1 MSDST
6 LTHPV
11 QHRGQHPGRRRR
23 PLATLALSLLVL
35 LLPATLVLSGCRPR
49 ASEQIFDQ
57 AAAAEHAD
65 RLEAWL
71 AKHPDD
77 HRARLELAHVYWL
90 HLANPASATTHLDT
104 LTALETPP
112 PLARFSR
119 AMLAQSHLDLD
130 RAWTEHAALLREA
143 PSHEARRERV
153 LALALTPL
161 AARALDALDGM
172 RRDDAKQFNTLF
184 DALDLHA
191 YPGETVEQLLSTR
204 ASIAR
209 RLGEDYRA
217 YYARQGCVQDWV
229 VGELEGYR
237 GPLELARLEID
248 RSFTPDSAGASP
260 TQLSCAFR
268 VPNPDPNSGIRRLR
282 TTVEVP
288 AGESQFRLSVGAQ
301 YDARAYVDDQLV
313 WASDRTDRYPV
324 EAPTLVL
331 PVGPGT
337 HRIEIRTAIPSERA
351 WVLVRATTLDG
362 HNLAVKADTQ
372 TKGDWR
378 LDLDPTRPKQA
389 GAEHMLEIQA
399 WTEGG
404 LGLRGQVYAP
414 LREYLALNDALADG
428 DTDRAEQIA
437 PSLRAQSQGFADAH
451 LVLADF
457 ERRDPSRGKTSSGT
471 RQQAELESALAL
483 DPSLARARF
492 SLLSLRLD
500 RGEVVEVVEALEA
513 IPEDA
518 VSGAGALLL
527 SMLRFDAYRRR
538 GSDFQAEQALAS
550 AIAVNP
556 DNCEVLMARRELI
569 RERTQVAAE
578 DEIAIELAKCPGSV
592 GVRARLAA
600 QRQRY
605 DDARALWTER
615 LSQIPDDLDAMQALA
630 EIAIA
635 TGDYEE
641 SAAWQQRMLDA
652 APYRALSNLEL
663 ADLEAQAG
671 HSTAAREL
679 LLTAID
685 RYPHSSRLRE
695 IAQRVGIP
703 DDLMSWRIDGAQA
716 LAEYRG
722 DVEQG
727 LASEGV
733 SEVLLLDREVSILYA
748 NGGHR
753 HIVHQMFHVLSDQAI
768 DAHGE
773 FSQPGVELLTM
784 HSIKPDGT
792 IVEPESITG
801 KDGLSLRGLAIGD
814 VVEIEFTFDRDP
826 ESALPGHVDLGRFR
840 FQSPEIPFHR
850 SELVVITPQA
860 LAGQVKIEARNNPP
874 TPTRRAVTLREGEF
888 TELTFLARQV
898 PRLGSEPGAR
908 SMLDELPMIQV
919 HVPLVVDDW
928 LDQLAAQLRPAQ
940 RSNPELR
947 TLALDL
953 TSQYPGTY
961 DKVDALWRWVVDEI
975 EDGGDLS
982 TPATVTLSARQGS
995 RLMLLRAMCEA
1006 AGIDNQ
1012 MWLLR
1017 DRFGPN
1023 IYAGGNPLVET
1034 YDTAMLAVIE
1044 PGKTP
1049 LLIGT
1054 SSEVVPLGYLS
1065 PSYAD
1070 GRALRLRLEDDE
1082 PKAGYVDVPSNPER
1096 FADLRRWELEVTLD
1110 SKGTGR
1116 VSGTIELRGLEAI
1129 IWRNVF
1135 DQVDVDRRP
1144 EVFTQA
1150 ELSRMLPGASLDLER
1165 LEFENEWELELPLV
1179 IKFSAKAR
1187 NAGVMQSGELIML
1200 AAAVPIDP
1208 ATAYT
1213 HLAKRWSGM
1222 VIPYAPV
1229 LEAKVRYQIDGPSF
1243 SEVPADVLVNGPRG
1257 SYTRKLVSGGVGQR
1271 ELVFESRSTFAAGVV
1286 EAADY
1291 RALTQ
1296 FAGQI
1301 QAAEQQ
1307 LLRAR

>member
-1 MSDST
+1 MTIQAQS
-6 LTHPV
+6 
-11 QHRGQHPGRRRR
+11 RR
-23 PLATLALSLLVL
+23 PLATLALYLLVL
-35 LLPATLVLSGCRPR
+35 LIPGTLILSGCRPR

-57 AAAAEHAD
+57 SAAAEHAA

-90 HLANPASATTHLDT
+90 HLADPESATTHLDL
-104 LTALETPP
+104 LTALDTPP

-130 RAWTEHAALLREA
+130 RAWSEHAALLREA
-143 PSHEARRERV
+143 PGHEARRERS
-153 LALALTPL
+153 LALALTPV
-161 AARALDALDGM
+161 AARALDSLDGL
-172 RRDDAKQFNTLF
+172 RRDDAEQFIALF

-191 YPGETVEQLLSTR
+191 LPGEAVEQLLSTR
-204 ASIAR
+204 AALAR
-209 RLGEDYRA
+209 REGEDYRDF
-217 YYARQGCVQDWV
+217 YARQGCVQDWV

-248 RSFTPDSAGASP
+248 RSFTPDTTGAQA

-268 VPNPDPNSGIRRLR
+268 VQNPEPESGIRRLR

-288 AGESQFRLSVGAQ
+288 ATESEFRLAVGAQ
-301 YDARAYVDDQLV
+301 YPARAYVDDQLV

-331 PVGPGT
+331 PVGPGV
-337 HRIEIRTAIPSERA
+337 HRVEVRTAIPSERA
-351 WVLVRATTLDG
+351 WVLLRATTLDG
-362 HNLAVKADTQ
+362 RSLAVKADTQ

-378 LDLDPTRPKQA
+378 LDIDPSRSAQA

-399 WTEGG
+399 WSEGG
-404 LGLRGQVYAP
+404 LGLRGPVYAP
-414 LREYLALNDALADG
+414 LREFLALDDALADG
-428 DTDRAEQIA
+428 DTDRAEQVA
-437 PSLRAQSQGFADAH
+437 SSLRLVSQGFADAH
-451 LVLADF
+451 LILADF

-471 RQQAELESALAL
+471 RQQAELETALGL
-483 DPSLARARF
+483 DPSLGRAQL
-492 SLLSLRLD
+492 SLLSMRLD
-500 RGEVVEVVEALEA
+500 RGEVAEVVEALED
-513 IPEDA
+513 IPDDA
-518 VSGAGALLL
+518 VSGAGSLLL

-538 GSDFQAEQALAS
+538 GSDFQAEQALAAAN
-550 AIAVNP
+550 AINP

-578 DEIAIELAKCPGSV
+578 DQLAVELAKCPGSV
-592 GVRARLAA
+592 GVRARLATE
-600 QRQRY
+600 RQRY

-615 LSQIPDDLDAMQALA
+615 LGQIPDDLDAMAALA
-630 EIAIA
+630 ELEIAA
-635 TGDYEE
+635 GDYDQA
-641 SAAWQQRMLDA
+641 AAWQRQMLEA

-663 ADLEAQAG
+663 ADLEAHAG
-671 HSTAAREL
+671 DNELAREL
-679 LLTAID
+679 LLSAID

-695 IAQRVGIP
+695 IAQRIGIP
-703 DDLMSWRIDGAQA
+703 DDLMRWRIDGATA

-753 HIVHQMFHVLSDQAI
+753 HIVHQMFHILSDQAI

-792 IVEPESITG
+792 IVEPESIPG

-840 FQSPEIPFHR
+840 FQSPEVPFHR
-850 SELVVITPQA
+850 SELIVLTPQA
-860 LAGQVKIEARNNPP
+860 LASKVAIEARNNPP
-874 TPTRRAVTLREGEF
+874 TATRRTVTLREGEF
-888 TELTFLARQV
+888 SELTFLARQV

-919 HVPLVVDDW
+919 HVPLVLDDW

-953 TSQYPGTY
+953 TSQYSSTY

-982 TPATVTLSARQGS
+982 TPATVTLAARQGS

-1017 DRFGPN
+1017 DRFGPS
-1023 IYAGGNPLVET
+1023 IYEGGNPLVET

-1049 LLIGT
+1049 LLVGT
-1054 SSEVVPLGYLS
+1054 SSEVVPIGYLS
-1065 PSYAD
+1065 PSYAN
-1070 GRALRLRLEDDE
+1070 GRAVRLRLQDDE
-1082 PKAGYVDVPSNPER
+1082 PAGGYVEVPANPER
-1096 FADLRRWELEVTLD
+1096 LADLRRWELDVNLD
-1110 SKGTGR
+1110 RDGSGQ

-1165 LEFENEWELELPLV
+1165 LEFENEWEIELPLV
-1179 IKFSAKAR
+1179 IKFAAKAR
-1187 NAGVMQSGELIML
+1187 GAGAVQSGELIMF

-1213 HLAKRWSGM
+1213 RLAKRWSGM

-1229 LEAKVRYQIDGPSF
+1229 LEARVHYAIEGRSF
-1243 SEVPADVLVNGPRG
+1243 SEVPADVNVSGPRG
-1257 SYTRKLVSGGVGQR
+1257 SYTRELVSGGVGQG
-1271 ELVFESRSTFAAGVV
+1271 ELVLESRSSFAAGVV
-1286 EAADY
+1286 DVADY
-1291 RALTQ
+1291 PALTQ
-1296 FAGQI
+1296 FAGQL
-1301 QAAEQQ
+1301 QAAEQR

>member
-1 MSDST
+1 MSDSK
-6 LTHPV
+6 LTTPA
-11 QHRGQHPGRRRR
+11 RARR
-23 PLATLALSLLVL
+23 PLATLALYLLVL
-35 LLPATLVLSGCRPR
+35 LIPSTLILSGCRPR
-49 ASEQIFDQ
+49 PSEQLFDQ
-57 AAAAEHAD
+57 TAAAEHAA

-90 HLANPASATTHLDT
+90 HLADAESATTHLDL
-104 LTALETPP
+104 LTALEAPP

-119 AMLAQSHLDLD
+119 AMVAQSHLDLD

-143 PSHEARRERV
+143 PGQEDRRDRS
-153 LALALTPL
+153 LALALAPV
-161 AARALDALDGM
+161 AARALDSLDGM
-172 RRDDAKQFNTLF
+172 RRDDAKQFTALF

-191 YPGETVEQLLSTR
+191 LPGEAVEQLLSTR
-204 ASIAR
+204 AAIAR
-209 RLGEDYRA
+209 RLGEDYRGF
-217 YYARQGCVQDWV
+217 YARQGCVQDWV

-248 RSFTPDSAGASP
+248 RSFTLDQTGAKP

-268 VPNPDPNSGIRRLR
+268 VPNAEPRSAIRRLR

-288 AGESQFRLSVGAQ
+288 ATQSQLRLSVGAQ
-301 YDARAYVDDQLV
+301 YPARAYVDDQLV

-331 PVGPGT
+331 PVGPGV
-337 HRIEIRTAIPSERA
+337 HRVEVRTAIPSERA
-351 WVLVRATTLDG
+351 WVLLRATTLDG
-362 HNLAVKADTQ
+362 HSLAVKADSQ

-378 LDLDPTRPKQA
+378 LDIDPTRPKQA
-389 GAEHMLEIQA
+389 GAEHMLEIQG
-399 WTEGG
+399 WSEGG
-404 LGLRGQVYAP
+404 LGLRGPVYAP
-414 LREYLALNDALADG
+414 LRAYLALDDALADG
-428 DTDRAEQIA
+428 DTDRAEGIA
-437 PSLRAQSQGFADAH
+437 PDLRTVSDGFADAH
-451 LVLADF
+451 LILADF
-457 ERRDPSRGKTSSGT
+457 EHRDPSRGKTSSAA
-471 RQQAELESALAL
+471 RQQAELEIALGL
-483 DPSLARARF
+483 DPSLGRAHL
-492 SLLSLRLD
+492 SLLSMRLD
-500 RGEVVEVVEALEA
+500 RGEVAEVVEALED
-513 IPEDA
+513 IPHDA

-538 GSDFQAEQALAS
+538 GSDFQAEQALAA
-550 AIAVNP
+550 AIAINP

-578 DEIAIELAKCPGSV
+578 DQISAELAKCPGSV
-592 GVRARLAA
+592 GVRARLAT

-605 DDARALWTER
+605 DEARGLWTER
-615 LSQIPDDLDAMQALA
+615 LTQIPDDLDAMQALA
-630 EIAIA
+630 DIAIA
-635 TGDYEE
+635 AGDYDQ
-641 SAAWQQRMLDA
+641 AASWQRRLLEA

-663 ADLEAQAG
+663 ADLAAQAG
-671 HSTAAREL
+671 DNKAAREL
-679 LLTAID
+679 LLSAID
-685 RYPHSSRLRE
+685 RYPHSSALRE
-695 IAQRVGIP
+695 IAQGIGIP
-703 DDLMSWRIDGAQA
+703 DDLMRWRIDGATA

-753 HIVHQMFHVLSDQAI
+753 HIVHQMFHILSDQAI

-773 FSQPGVELLTM
+773 FNQPGVKLLTL

-792 IVEPESITG
+792 IVEPESIAG

-814 VVEIEFTFDRDP
+814 VVEIEFTFERDP
-826 ESALPGHVDLGRFR
+826 EGALPGHVDLGRFR
-840 FQSPEIPFHR
+840 FQSPELPFHR
-850 SELVVITPQA
+850 SELIVITPQA
-860 LAGQVKIEARNNPP
+860 LASQVKIEARNNPP
-874 TPTRRAVTLREGEF
+874 TATRRAVTLREGEF

-898 PRLGSEPGAR
+898 PRLGTEPGAR

-919 HVPLVVDDW
+919 HVPLVVNDW

-953 TSQYPGTY
+953 TSQYTSTY

-982 TPATVTLSARQGS
+982 TPATVTLAARQGS

-1006 AGIDNQ
+1006 VGIDNQ

-1023 IYAGGNPLVET
+1023 IYEGGNPLVET

-1049 LLIGT
+1049 LLVGT
-1054 SSEVVPLGYLS
+1054 SSEVIPLGYLS
-1065 PSYAD
+1065 PSYAN
-1070 GRALRLRLEDDE
+1070 GRAVRLKLQDDE
-1082 PKAGYVDVPSNPER
+1082 PAGGYVDVPGNPER
-1096 FADLRRWELEVTLD
+1096 LADLRRWELDIQLD
-1110 SKGTGR
+1110 S
-1116 VSGTIELRGLEAI
+1116 SGAGHVNGKIELRGLEAI

-1179 IKFSAKAR
+1179 INFSAKAR
-1187 NAGVMQSGELIML
+1187 NAGVVQSGELIML

-1208 ATAYT
+1208 ATGYT
-1213 HLAKRWSGM
+1213 RLAKRWSGM
-1222 VIPYAPV
+1222 VVPYAPV
-1229 LEAKVRYQIDGPSF
+1229 LEATVHYEIDGPSF
-1243 SEVPADVLVNGPRG
+1243 SEVPADVNVSGPWG

-1271 ELVFESRSTFAAGVV
+1271 ELVLESRSSFEAGVV
-1286 EAADY
+1286 EVGDY
-1291 RALTQ
+1291 PALTQ
-1296 FAGQI
+1296 FAAKI
-1301 QAAEQQ
+1301 QAAEQR